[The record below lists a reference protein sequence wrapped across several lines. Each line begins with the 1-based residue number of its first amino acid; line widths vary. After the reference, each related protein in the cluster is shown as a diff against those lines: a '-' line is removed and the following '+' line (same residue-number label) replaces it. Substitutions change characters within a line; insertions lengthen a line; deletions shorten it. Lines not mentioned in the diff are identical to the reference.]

1 MIKQIHPNTKK
12 FDVLDN
18 VVTVNF
24 ENFQNQTKPK
34 EKQSI
39 EILTVPNPGGQKNQ
53 KNVAITINTKL
64 IQNILSKVYS
74 KVCISEITTPRCL
87 EKLAKRKP
95 DLVFSGVKYFEFNGA
110 HIWLNDFLE
119 LHNICYIGSNHAALD
134 CEHDKGLAKSI
145 VKEAGVV
152 TADYVVMKANSF
164 PTRKAANMVYP
175 VIVKPLTDSEII
187 GIDDLSVVFNPE

>member
-24 ENFQNQTKPK
+24 ENFQNQTKPR

-87 EKLAKRKP
+87 EKLAKREP
-95 DLVFSGVKYFEFNGA
+95 DLVFSGVKYF
-110 HIWLNDFLE
+110 
-119 LHNICYIGSNHAALD
+119 
-134 CEHDKGLAKSI
+134 
-145 VKEAGVV
+145 
-152 TADYVVMKANSF
+152 
-164 PTRKAANMVYP
+164 
-175 VIVKPLTDSEII
+175 
-187 GIDDLSVVFNPE
+187 

>member
-1 MIKQIHPNTKK
+1 MIKKIHPNTKK

-74 KVCISEITTPRCL
+74 KVCISEITTPR
-87 EKLAKRKP
+87 
-95 DLVFSGVKYFEFNGA
+95 
-110 HIWLNDFLE
+110 
-119 LHNICYIGSNHAALD
+119 
-134 CEHDKGLAKSI
+134 
-145 VKEAGVV
+145 
-152 TADYVVMKANSF
+152 
-164 PTRKAANMVYP
+164 
-175 VIVKPLTDSEII
+175 
-187 GIDDLSVVFNPE
+187 

>member
-24 ENFQNQTKPK
+24 ENFQNQTKPR

-87 EKLAKRKP
+87 EKLAKREP

-175 VIVKPLTDSEII
+175 VFVKPVTGGDSI